1 MPTDPMN
8 LELTASSDEAA
19 ASFAACQEGYF
30 TFATDIMDRLKAA
43 LAIDPAMPMALCL
56 RGYLLVLSRRREY
69 LGLAQ
74 RVVDTL
80 EKERSLLMGR
90 EAQHLDALT
99 AWIRGDTERTLAL
112 WEAILNEHPTDTV
125 ALRLAHFTYLY
136 NGRSREMRDS
146 VNRVAYAWDPE
157 QPWYGHFL
165 GMQAFGLE
173 EMGDYARAQQLGEE
187 ALERNPVEPWGVHA
201 VAHCLEMQDRWDEG
215 RVWIERRKPNWRDSG
230 LSNHLAWH
238 EALMCIDAGDEQGA
252 LSVLDEALAR
262 EDADMPPHI
271 TDSVSLLQRLELCGV
286 EAGERWE
293 RIADLCA
300 ERDHDHSLVFFD
312 AHYMLAYAGAGRE
325 TKAKEF
331 LASLEAFAHASDG
344 ATATLARHAGVRVLG
359 ALMDYK
365 LGRIEQAYEKL
376 APLRYEIAHFGGSH
390 AQRDLF
396 HQIIVDAAIRSGHQ
410 NDALALLS
418 ERTQAAPGNALS
430 QLRLA
435 DVLEKSRMTGRA
447 NQARERAAEL
457 RAVDEEGL

>member
-30 TFATDIMDRLKAA
+30 TFATDIMDRLKAT

-56 RGYLLVLSRRREY
+56 RGYLFVLARRREY
-69 LGLAQ
+69 LGVAQ
-74 RVVDTL
+74 RAVDTL
-80 EKERSLLMGR
+80 EKERSLLLPR
-90 EAQHLDALT
+90 EVQHLDALT
-99 AWIRGDTERTLAL
+99 AWITGDTERTLAL

-136 NGRSREMRDS
+136 SGRSREMRDS

-157 QPWYGHFL
+157 QPWYAHFL

-215 RVWIERRKPNWRDSG
+215 RAWIERHLHNWRDCA

-238 EALMCIDAGDEQGA
+238 AALLRLDAGDEQGA
-252 LSVLDEALAR
+252 LAVLDEALAR

-271 TDSVSLLQRLELCGV
+271 TDTVALLQRLELCGV
-286 EAGERWE
+286 EAEGRWE

-325 TKAKEF
+325 AKAREF
-331 LASLEAFAHASDG
+331 FASLEAFAQGSDG
-344 ATATLARHAGVRVLG
+344 ATATLSRTVGVRLLG

-365 LGRIEQAYEKL
+365 LGRIDEAYEKL
-376 APLRYEIAHFGGSH
+376 APLRYEIAHIGGSH

-396 HQIIVDAAIRSGHQ
+396 HQIIIDAAIRSGHL
-410 NDALALLS
+410 NEAVALLS
-418 ERTQAAPGNALS
+418 ERSLASPGNALS

-435 DVLEKSRMTGRA
+435 DVLENSGMKARA

-457 RAVDEEGL
+457 RGVA